1 MTVAVVLAV
10 SAAIFVVV
18 LGAFLGTRRSER
30 TARPAPKRP
39 PEPAPDPSSTT
50 HPGLAR
56 PVVLDPEHLDP
67 RTIKVADTIDRQG
80 TRSRVLGALHLAW
93 QGNQWTEYLL
103 EQGSRH
109 YQWLSVREREGAT
122 PDDPPHLEVYLLT
135 PVPTEGMVP
144 AKRMLIMEGVEFSP
158 VQRGRAAFRSE
169 GTTGYPDRGL
179 VDFADYRAAD
189 GRLLSFNRVQGQ
201 QWTAAYAE
209 PLSPGSIHVER
220 ML

>member
-18 LGAFLGTRRSER
+18 LGAFLGTRRPKKR
-30 TARPAPKRP
+30 ARPAPRP
-39 PEPAPDPSSTT
+39 PEPAPEPISS
-50 HPGLAR
+50 HPALAR
-56 PVVLDPEHLDP
+56 PVVLDPDYLDP
-67 RTIKVADTIDRQG
+67 RTIKVGDTIDRQG
-80 TRSRVLGALHLAW
+80 VRSRVIGALYLSW
-93 QGNQWTEYLL
+93 LGDQWTEYLL
-103 EQGSRH
+103 EEGMRH
-109 YQWLSVREREGAT
+109 YQWLSVQEREGAT
-122 PDDPPHLEVYLLT
+122 PDDPPHLEVFLWT
-135 PVPTEGMVP
+135 PVPTQGMVP
-144 AKRMLIMEGVEFSP
+144 AKSMLIMEGVEFYP
-158 VQRGRAAFRSE
+158 IERGTAAFRSE

-201 QWTAAYAE
+201 SWTAAYAQ